1 MSCLQEVVT
10 TSCLVVRRRHL
21 FQTSWRRFKNV
32 CVCWLLWNHTTVCK
46 PGTLFGY
53 WVVGV
58 SFTLGVGKGLRQD
71 KCRFVRMPYLSR
83 GKISKLRRYQG
94 NGEKSEK
101 TKTKR
106 STCSFRSQLYQKN
119 QWMLPNKREKDQPHI
134 LHMSKLKTTLG
145 LSLYGNHETLRS
157 IRERILHH
165 CC

>member
-32 CVCWLLWNHTTVCK
+32 CVRWLLWNHTTVCK
-46 PGTLFGY
+46 PGTLFRY

-71 KCRFVRMPYLSR
+71 KCRFVKMSYLSR

-101 TKTKR
+101 NKNKEEHLFLQISTLSKKSVDVTK
-106 STCSFRSQLYQKN
+106 Q
-119 QWMLPNKREKDQPHI
+119 E
-134 LHMSKLKTTLG
+134 
-145 LSLYGNHETLRS
+145 
-157 IRERILHH
+157 RERPAPYPSHVKIKDYTRTFIIWKSWNFKID
-165 CC
+165 